1 MAVFHQQTQL
11 LICLLLSNPMQTN
24 GNKNAPPGIDSEQ
37 YAAALRV
44 GLKWKLVI
52 VRDVGHDH
60 IAMGE
65 CRCKIF
71 IWI

>member
-1 MAVFHQQTQL
+1 
-11 LICLLLSNPMQTN
+11 MQTN

-52 VRDVGHDH
+52 VRDVIILPWANAAAKYLYGSEFD
-60 IAMGE
+60 
-65 CRCKIF
+65 
-71 IWI
+71 